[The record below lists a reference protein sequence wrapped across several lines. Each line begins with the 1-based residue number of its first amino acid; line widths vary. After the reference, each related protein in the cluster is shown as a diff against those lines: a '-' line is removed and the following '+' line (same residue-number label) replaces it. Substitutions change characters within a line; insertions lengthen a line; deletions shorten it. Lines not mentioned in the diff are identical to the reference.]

1 MTESKAAK
9 KTAGAFDI
17 RFVIAGLI
25 GAYGLI
31 LTVYGAFFT
40 SQAQIDKA
48 DGFHVNLWGGIA
60 LLVFAVAFFAWGRL
74 RPVVIK
80 ENPPAAE

>member
-1 MTESKAAK
+1 MAEK

-17 RFVIAGLI
+17 RFVIAALI
-25 GAYGLI
+25 GAYGVI

-40 SQAQIDKA
+40 SEAQIDKA
-48 DGFHVNLWGGIA
+48 DGFHINLWGGIG
-60 LLVFAVAFFAWGRL
+60 LLVFAAAFYLWGRL

-80 ENPPAAE
+80 ENPPESPAE